1 MKEKG
6 KSSRYYTAGERLIFW
21 TSFIGIGAD
30 ACGVII
36 QKPGTDK
43 TLAAFLPN
51 TEKRCFSTPP
61 FDT

>member
-1 MKEKG
+1 MKEKR
-6 KSSRYYTAGERLIFW
+6 KSSQYYTAGNRLIFW
-21 TSFIGIGAD
+21 TFFIGIGAD
-30 ACGVII
+30 ARGVII

>member
-6 KSSRYYTAGERLIFW
+6 KSSRYYTAGNRLIFW
-21 TSFIGIGAD
+21 TFFIGIGAG

-43 TLAAFLPN
+43 TLAAFLPD
-51 TEKRCFSTPP
+51 TEKHCFSTPP
-61 FDT
+61 FDK